1 MIFFSH
7 QSPLCKKCPFSELF
21 WSVFS
26 CIRTE
31 YGEIQSI
38 SLYSGRARENAYQN
52 NSEYGHLLRSDNVSL
67 FANYMQD
74 ICKIGTRLRSV
85 FCRDFESVRTK
96 CTAWK
101 VSKYGLFSD
110 PYFPVFNLNT
120 ENYRVNTDKKKIRT
134 SKRGLFC
141 WHKRFDSTKQLLSCY
156 DTKSDHNQQ

>member
-1 MIFFSH
+1 M
-7 QSPLCKKCPFSELF
+7 
-21 WSVFS
+21 FS

-38 SLYSGRARENAYQN
+38 SPYSGRARENAYQN

-74 ICKIGTRLRSV
+74 IYKIGTRLRSV
-85 FCRDFESVRTK
+85 FCRDFEFVRMK
-96 CTAWK
+96 CTAFK

-110 PYFPVFNLNT
+110 PYFPVFDLNT
-120 ENYRVNTDKKKIRT
+120 ENYRVNTEQKKLRN

-141 WHKRFDSTKQLLSCY
+141 
-156 DTKSDHNQQ
+156 